1 MHLIYKSICVRLL
14 LTNRNRSTKKRMVM
28 SKMTNKLTQL
38 KIEDRDLHTKTHE
51 LRDMGLIPGTMYGPN
66 VENTPVRASELDL
79 KKAISKTGEVYE
91 VKSKKRTIFVKFEEI
106 QRDPVSKEL
115 VHFSLVEL
123 PKGETN
129 EVEVPIVAMGEPAG
143 RKKGGVLVLMHDN
156 ITLSGTPKDMPAKVE
171 IDVSGLDIAE
181 NLTVADMKLPKKVEA
196 MMDMEEVI
204 AICRPPAKEE
214 STEEESSDEMML
226 ES

>member
-1 MHLIYKSICVRLL
+1 
-14 LTNRNRSTKKRMVM
+14 M
-28 SKMTNKLTQL
+28 SKTVKKLNQL
-38 KIEDRDLHTKTHE
+38 KIEDRDLQTKTHE
-51 LRDMGLIPGTMYGPN
+51 LREMGLIPGTMYGPN
-66 VENTPVRASELDL
+66 VNNTSVRASELDL
-79 KKAISKTGEVYE
+79 RKAISKTGEVYE

-123 PKGETN
+123 PKGESN

-143 RKKGGVLVLMHDN
+143 RKKGGVLVLMHDS
-156 ITLSGTPKDMPAKVE
+156 ITLSGTPKNMPAQVE
-171 IDVSGLDIAE
+171 IDVSGMDVAD
-181 NLTVADMKLPKKVEA
+181 NLTVSDMKLPKKVEA
-196 MMDMEEVI
+196 MMDMDEVV

-214 STEEESSDEMML
+214 SSSEDEIVEETSL